1 MQQSTQNATAL
12 DGGASRSWLRRA
24 LCRARDPLHRIAD
37 TLALWHFR
45 ARTRRELAQLEDR
58 ILKDAGIDR
67 SEANKPFWRA

>member
-1 MQQSTQNATAL
+1 MQHSTQQATVL
-12 DGGASRSWLRRA
+12 DGGASRSWLRRT
-24 LCRARDPLHRIAD
+24 LCRARDPVERIAD

-67 SEANKPFWRA
+67 AEANKPFWRA

>member
-1 MQQSTQNATAL
+1 MQQSTHQATAL
-12 DGGASRSWLRRA
+12 DGDSTRSRLLRT
-24 LCRARDPLHRIAD
+24 LCRARGPVDRLAD

-45 ARTRRELAQLEDR
+45 ARSRRELAQLEDR

>member
-1 MQQSTQNATAL
+1 MQQSTQQATAL
-12 DGGASRSWLRRA
+12 DGGASRSWLRRT
-24 LCRARDPLHRIAD
+24 LYRARDSLDRLAE